1 MPYSWFCSLFP
12 FARFRSWVS
21 TRFAVVRRNVI
32 ALAINLVFVSSS
44 VLSGAGVTLCTFKPN
59 SEFTAGFLS
68 AAMFSWFSPII
79 DVGQTKQL
87 DLDDLPVPVCLLFFF
102 QLFL

>member
-1 MPYSWFCSLFP
+1 M
-12 FARFRSWVS
+12 
-21 TRFAVVRRNVI
+21 VVYRNVV

-44 VLSGAGVTLCTFKPN
+44 VLRGAGVTLCSLKPN
-59 SEFTAGFLS
+59 AEFTAGFLS

-87 DLDDLPVPVCLLFFF
+87 DLNDLPVPVRFFLFFTS
-102 QLFL
+102 